1 MSDEKR
7 KTEYVRTAINEQLTS
22 AGEQILCVLEKQ
34 CGVDVCSV
42 RPFVLER
49 HSVAAKRIYKLFQR
63 EMETLET
70 LLERRNKLLL
80 DAILQPRVT
89 LNRTGWKWMFVFV
102 IISMFLFFIA

>member
-89 LNRTGWKWMFVFV
+89 LNRTGWKWMFVYC
-102 IISMFLFFIA
+102 SALLR

>member
-1 MSDEKR
+1 MSHEKC

-22 AGEQILCVLEKQ
+22 VGEEILCVLEKQ

-42 RPFVLER
+42 KPFVLER
-49 HSVAAKRIYKLFQR
+49 HSVAAQRIYKLFQR

-70 LLERRNKLLL
+70 LLERRNKLL

-89 LNRTGWKWMFVFV
+89 LSRTGW
-102 IISMFLFFIA
+102 LN